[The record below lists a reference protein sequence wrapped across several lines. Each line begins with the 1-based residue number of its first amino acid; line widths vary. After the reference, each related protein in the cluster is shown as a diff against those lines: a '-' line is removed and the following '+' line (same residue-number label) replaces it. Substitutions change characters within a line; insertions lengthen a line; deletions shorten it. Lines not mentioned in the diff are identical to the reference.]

1 MRTLRLL
8 VAIGIGLGLAL
19 LLVLALKGP
28 VIQAQAAVPCNRYVV
43 NDGNNSPENTCS
55 NPNNPC
61 KSIQYALKWASAG
74 ETICVA
80 DRDDTAGPSTFYGPI
95 VVTKSVTLDGAWQA
109 HLNPFGAGWTWT
121 PTACNPENV
130 VLDGSGT
137 SRVISITKSSPT
149 IDCFTI
155 SGGNAG
161 GAADD
166 PNHGGGIAARNA
178 APLIVNNIITGNYGC
193 MTAACTGYGRGGGI
207 YLVNAPATAVISN
220 NLIANNVADD
230 ATWGQG
236 GGIYLE
242 NASPQV
248 LSNTLQTNRAGH
260 SAGNGGGIAVIG
272 GSPVLADNRIL
283 NNIAGQGVMAHGGGI
298 FIDSEPAADTGVTTI
313 ERNLIQGNVAL
324 KGTASSGLFSR
335 GGGIF
340 FDGPLAVIRDNRVY
354 GNVAALLGQRGL
366 GGGMYLH
373 GLSTEAEVSGN
384 VVAEDNRASYVA
396 YGNGGGLYLDDC
408 YATVTENRVFD
419 NIAASDTRG
428 YGGGFYVNGGG
439 GLLEGNII
447 TGNMAVLGAGG
458 GWGWGGGMAISRSV
472 VLVQDNRVAQNVA
485 IAAPDGR
492 GVGGGVYVWGGTP
505 RFVGNEVLS
514 NTTSYGDTGFGGGF
528 ELSGAKPWLEGNTI
542 LDNRASDATTG
553 GGGGV
558 DVASCST
565 FTLTNNIIAR
575 NAVSATGSGVAIVNS
590 GLVRGRMAH
599 NTLVANL
606 SGDGVGV
613 YVGGNSKVLLY
624 NNLIVSQTV
633 GITNAAPL
641 TSTVTADYTLFEG
654 NGINYGPGVTST
666 NEVAGPAGLSPTY
679 HLQFGS
685 NAVDHAL
692 PLAWVRRDID
702 GDLRPIGPAPDVGAD
717 EGRFVYLYLPLVL
730 RNY

>member
-1 MRTLRLL
+1 MKSPRLFL
-8 VAIGIGLGLAL
+8 ACIGGIGLVL
-19 LLVLALKGP
+19 LLAFALEHA
-28 VIQAQAAVPCNRYVV
+28 VQAQGGGTCDRYVV
-43 NDGNNSPENTCS
+43 NDGNNSPTNNCS
-55 NPNNPC
+55 DPNNPC

-80 DRDDTAGPSTFYGPI
+80 DRDDIAGPSAFYGPI
-95 VVTKSVTLDGAWQA
+95 VVTKTVTLDGAWQA
-109 HLNPFGAGWTWT
+109 HPNPVGTDWVWA

-130 VLDGSGT
+130 ILDGNGT

-166 PNHGGGIAARNA
+166 SNHGGGIAARNA

-193 MTAACTGYGRGGGI
+193 MMAVCTGYGRGGGI

-272 GSPVLADNRIL
+272 GSPVLADNRL
-283 NNIAGQGVMAHGGGI
+283 LRNIAGQGVMAHGGGI
-298 FIDSEPAADTGVTTI
+298 FVDSDTAVTI

-324 KGTASSGLFSR
+324 KGTADPGLFSR

-354 GNVAALLGQRGL
+354 GNVAALLDQRGL

-373 GLSTEAEVSGN
+373 DLSAAAEVSGN

-396 YGNGGGLYLDDC
+396 DGNGGGLYLDDC

-419 NIAASDTRG
+419 NIAASDTPG

-439 GLLEGNII
+439 GLIQSNVI
-447 TGNMAVLGAGG
+447 TGNMAVLGAVG

-492 GVGGGVYVWGGTP
+492 GAGGGVYVWGGTP

-528 ELSGAKPWLEGNTI
+528 ALSGASSWLEGNTI
-542 LDNRASDATTG
+542 LDNQTSDATTG

-590 GLVRGRMAH
+590 GLIRGRMAH

-624 NNLIVSQTV
+624 NNIIVSQTV
-633 GITNAAPL
+633 GITYATEAMPL
-641 TSTVTADYTLFEG
+641 TGMVTADYTLFEG

-666 NEVAGPAGLSPTY
+666 NEVSGPAGLSPTY

-685 NAVDHAL
+685 NAVDHAT
-692 PLAWVRRDID
+692 PLAWVTTDVD
-702 GDLRPIGPAPDVGAD
+702 GDLRPIGPLPDIGAD
-717 EGRFVYLYLPLVL
+717 ERWMYYVYLPLVL
-730 RNY
+730 RN

>member
-80 DRDDTAGPSTFYGPI
+80 DRDDIAGPSAFYGPI
-95 VVTKSVTLDGAWQA
+95 VVTKTVTLDGAWQA
-109 HLNPFGAGWTWT
+109 HPNPVGTDWVWA

-155 SGGNAG
+155 TGGNAG
-161 GAADD
+161 SVSGSATDD
-166 PNHGGGIAARNA
+166 LNHGGGIAARDA
-178 APLIVNNIITGNYGC
+178 APLIANNIITANYGC
-193 MTAACTGYGRGGGI
+193 MTAACTGYGRGGGL

-230 ATWGQG
+230 GNVGWG

-272 GSPVLADNRIL
+272 GSPVLADNRL
-283 NNIAGQGVMAHGGGI
+283 LRNVAGQDMMAHGGGI
-298 FIDSEPAADTGVTTI
+298 FVDSDRAVTI

-324 KGTASSGLFSR
+324 KGTADPGLFSR

-354 GNVAALLGQRGL
+354 GNVATLLDQRGL

-373 GLSTEAEVSGN
+373 NLSAAAEVSGN
-384 VVAEDNRASYVA
+384 VVADDNRASYVA
-396 YGNGGGLYLDDC
+396 DGNGGGLYLDDC

-419 NIAASDTRG
+419 NIAASDTPG

-447 TGNMAVLGAGG
+447 TDNMAVLGAGR
-458 GWGWGGGMAISRSV
+458 GWGWGGGMAILRSV
-472 VLVQDNRVAQNVA
+472 VLVQDNRIAQNVA
-485 IAAPDGR
+485 NSAPEGW
-492 GVGGGVYVWGGTP
+492 GAGGGVYVWGDTP

-514 NTTSYGDTGFGGGF
+514 NTTSYGGTGFGGGF
-528 ELSGAKPWLEGNTI
+528 ALASARPWLEGNTI
-542 LDNRASDATTG
+542 LDNQASDATTG

-590 GLVRGRMAH
+590 GLIRGRMAH

-613 YVGGNSKVLLY
+613 YVGGHSKVLLY

-633 GITNAAPL
+633 GITNTASP

-654 NGINYGPGVTST
+654 NESNYGPGVTST
-666 NEVAGPAGLSPTY
+666 NEVSGPARLLPDY
-679 HLQFGS
+679 HLRFGS
-685 NAVDHAL
+685 NAADHAL
-692 PLAWVRRDID
+692 LLTWVRRDID
-702 GDLRPIGPAPDVGAD
+702 GDPRPIGPLPDIGAD